1 MTMIIPVSSV
11 KSRKRIFRSCKRNF
25 IGVIVDQRN
34 NINLIGTQRPEWTI
48 KRMIWIWKF
57 ATDHIDVDQV
67 KNNKEIIHRK
77 AVYAL
82 SGYKD
87 I

>member
-1 MTMIIPVSSV
+1 VINPLPKVDRRPSDPVSV
-11 KSRKRIFRSCKRNF
+11 